1 VRSTPRPRV
10 VAGRAEAALGRRGI
24 LAGPSSDPIADAV
37 QDAIGE
43 GRLPAGTRLG
53 EEELCRIFGV
63 SRTLVRQ
70 ALQRLNFA
78 GLVTLRPNRGA
89 FVAAPTLE
97 ETAAVYAARR
107 LIEGEI
113 IAEATR
119 HCTANDIRRLRNHL
133 KLQAEA
139 ESGGHRSALL
149 RLLGEFHLVIATIGG
164 NPILADIV
172 AQLVPRTTLS
182 LALFERRDLP
192 SCALD
197 EHRLLIDLMAKGD
210 AEAAARAMWR
220 HLSSDSRRLAVQDT
234 AEPTVDLAAA
244 LKIVELGEP

>member
-1 VRSTPRPRV
+1 
-10 VAGRAEAALGRRGI
+10 
-24 LAGPSSDPIADAV
+24 
-37 QDAIGE
+37 
-43 GRLPAGTRLG
+43 
-53 EEELCRIFGV
+53 
-63 SRTLVRQ
+63 VRQ

-210 AEAAARAMWR
+210 AKAAARAMRR